1 LIGAVPSG
9 DNDNSEAIDWLEG
22 CAAQSRLRARLL
34 KATMMNRFKIV
45 TLCMSLSVTAVVKA
59 QTVTVG
65 SPQTMLTAPQRIGD
79 GLNYFPDGNMGAF
92 LSNGTYYVFAPVGY
106 TQGITL
112 ASLNTWTSG
121 LNLLNTSPG
130 FPLGGPGAFDQD
142 YAGGGAVYLDSKT
155 GILIGLYH
163 GEYWYNPPGDGSV
176 FYAGHGLAYSNDLGV
191 TWKKLGQIVSPQTA
205 RSGNCQV
212 DVGTGTLLVVGAYLY
227 DYYVDE
233 GSNCDTNN
241 FNIAVARAPLSA
253 VIAAAQ
259 AGTSFTSG
267 AGTLFMKYTGNGS
280 WNGDGVT
287 DLANPQNGGGAFAGL
302 LTGNS
307 YFEPNVAYNS
317 YLNQY
322 VMTYSNSFA
331 SLEIRFS
338 SDGLTWGSPTTIVSG
353 GGEPPNGIYYP
364 TLFNASGGDPETL
377 GSTFSLYYVDPFGDW
392 SQSNLMRVQV
402 TVGSPTSP
410 PPALP
415 APPTQLSA
423 VVH

>member
-1 LIGAVPSG
+1 MCERFSALLKLYPM
-9 DNDNSEAIDWLEG
+9 
-22 CAAQSRLRARLL
+22 LL
-34 KATMMNRFKIV
+34 KADMMNRFQLVI
-45 TLCMSLSVTAVVKA
+45 LCLLLSFASAVKA

-65 SPQTMLTAPQRIGD
+65 SPQTMLTASQRLSD

-112 ASLNTWTSG
+112 SSLNTWTNG
-121 LNLLNTSPG
+121 LSLINTSAV
-130 FPLGGPGAFDQD
+130 FPLGASGAFDQN
-142 YAGGGAVYLDSKT
+142 YAGGGAVYLDPNT

-163 GEYWYNPPGDGSV
+163 GEYWYNPPGNGSV
-176 FYAGHGLAYSNDLGV
+176 FYAGQGLAYSNDLGV
-191 TWKKLGQIVSPQTA
+191 TWHKLGQVISPQTA

-233 GSNCDTNN
+233 SSNCDTNN
-241 FNIAVARAPLSA
+241 FNIAVARAPISA

-259 AGTSFTSG
+259 AGTPFTSG
-267 AGTLFMKYTGNGS
+267 AGTLFMKYTGNGT

-287 DLANPQNGGGAFAGL
+287 DLANPQNGGGAFTDL

-307 YFEPNVAYNS
+307 YFEPNVVYNS
-317 YLNQY
+317 YLSQY

-331 SLEIRFS
+331 SIEMRFS
-338 SDGLTWGSPTTIVSG
+338 SDGLTWGSPTTLVGG

-364 TLFNASGGDPETL
+364 SSLNTSGGDPETL
-377 GSTFSLYYVDPFGDW
+377 GSSFYVYYVDPFGDW

-402 TVGSPTSP
+402 TVGSTAP
-410 PPALP
+410 PPPPPNPP
-415 APPTQLSA
+415 APPTLLPPII
-423 VVH
+423 H